1 MNKKWGGGMGLK
13 FYINTLEMIIKLVLD
28 QQRFVMLRE
37 AVKSHNRLTWETI
50 LTSPDPPPHPNLQ
63 KISLNGDFF
72 RRL

>member
-37 AVKSHNRLTWETI
+37 AVKSHNRLN
-50 LTSPDPPPHPNLQ
+50 LGKHPNREGVSKMNVVSQPLTFA
-63 KISLNGDFF
+63 IITI
-72 RRL
+72 